1 MIHTDEKPYACDICE
16 MAFTER
22 GGLAK
27 HKRIHTG
34 VEHYECEICKNAFSD
49 FSSWTKHKWIRT
61 GESHMNVIFV
71 KISLP
76 REMS

>member
-34 VEHYECEICKNAFSD
+34 VEHYECEICKNAFQILVAELSING
-49 FSSWTKHKWIRT
+49 FAQVRAI
-61 GESHMNVIFV
+61 
-71 KISLP
+71 
-76 REMS
+76 